1 MMDDIFDD
9 VTLRALKKCIMGMN
23 LIEITS
29 EYTKDSDTGELVM
42 VKQKKVEKSIPPN
55 ADIIKLVYQQ
65 ITNTQNYEEL
75 SDEDLDREKLR
86 LLNEL
91 KEIESDSRK
100 GKSKS
105 KM

>member
-29 EYTKDSDTGELVM
+29 EYTKDNDTGELVM

-91 KEIESDSRK
+91 KEKESDSRK